1 MRRYIDIKPRPRT
14 TYYPDSTP
22 VNAPGRPTS
31 RPREIYRTQ
40 NYESYVVKRDPNRLN
55 AITRTFNPNEV
66 KRTYKTFNET
76 QKFNQS
82 GIIKERHNYILFQ
95 NRNWT
100 EKKRYPVVEIEKEQP
115 PEPVRTFKKIKKEK
129 AVNANYIRKADTQR
143 KRKKINV
150 ELYNY
155 DENKVEDNRANTYIE
170 NGSIIEE
177 TIVKKI
183 IKTEEYYDEED
194 TEKKITTKSSKK
206 HKKAKTPIK
215 VY

>member
-1 MRRYIDIKPRPRT
+1 MRRYADIKPRPRT

-22 VNAPGRPTS
+22 VNAPARPSS
-31 RPREIYRTQ
+31 RPKEIYRTRD
-40 NYESYVVKRDPNRLN
+40 YESYVIKRDPNRLN
-55 AITRTFNPNEV
+55 SITRTFSPNEV

-100 EKKRYPVVEIEKEQP
+100 EKKKYPVVEIEKEQP

-129 AVNANYIRKADTQR
+129 VVKPNYIRKTDSQR
-143 KRKKINV
+143 KRKKLNV
-150 ELYNY
+150 EVYNY
-155 DENKVEDNRANTYIE
+155 DERNVEDNRANTYID
-170 NGSIIEE
+170 NGSIVEE
-177 TIVKKI
+177 TYIKKI

-194 TEKKITTKSSKK
+194 TGSKITTKSSRRHTKT
-206 HKKAKTPIK
+206 KTPIK
-215 VY
+215 IY

>member
-1 MRRYIDIKPRPRT
+1 VI
-14 TYYPDSTP
+14 
-22 VNAPGRPTS
+22 
-31 RPREIYRTQ
+31 
-40 NYESYVVKRDPNRLN
+40 KRDPNHLN
-55 AITRTFNPNEV
+55 AITRTFSPNEV

-100 EKKRYPVVEIEKEQP
+100 EKKKYPVVEIEKEQP

-129 AVNANYIRKADTQR
+129 AVNANYIRKTDNQR
-143 KRKKINV
+143 KRKKVNV

-155 DENKVEDNRANTYIE
+155 DENNVQDNRANTYIE

-194 TEKKITTKSSKK
+194 TEKKLTTKSSKK

-215 VY
+215 IY

>member
-1 MRRYIDIKPRPRT
+1 MRRYADIKPRPRT

-22 VNAPGRPTS
+22 VNAPARPSS
-31 RPREIYRTQ
+31 RPKEIYRTRD
-40 NYESYVVKRDPNRLN
+40 YESYVIKRDPNRLN
-55 AITRTFNPNEV
+55 SITRTFSPNEV

-100 EKKRYPVVEIEKEQP
+100 EKKKYPVVEIEKEQP

-129 AVNANYIRKADTQR
+129 VVKPNYIRKTDSQR
-143 KRKKINV
+143 KRKKLNV
-150 ELYNY
+150 EVYNY
-155 DENKVEDNRANTYIE
+155 DERNVEDNRANTYID
-170 NGSIIEE
+170 NGSIVEE
-177 TIVKKI
+177 TYIKKI

-194 TEKKITTKSSKK
+194 TGSKITTKSSRR
-206 HKKAKTPIK
+206 HKKTKTPIK
-215 VY
+215 IY

>member
-1 MRRYIDIKPRPRT
+1 MRRYADIKPRPRT

-22 VNAPGRPTS
+22 VNAPARPSS
-31 RPREIYRTQ
+31 RPREIYRTRDF
-40 NYESYVVKRDPNRLN
+40 ESYVIKRDPNRLN
-55 AITRTFNPNEV
+55 SITRTFSPNEV

-100 EKKRYPVVEIEKEQP
+100 EKKKYPVVEIEKEQP

-129 AVNANYIRKADTQR
+129 VVKPNYIRKTDSQR
-143 KRKKINV
+143 KRKKLNV
-150 ELYNY
+150 EVYNY
-155 DENKVEDNRANTYIE
+155 DERNVEDNRANTYID
-170 NGSIIEE
+170 NGSIVEE
-177 TIVKKI
+177 TYIKKI

-194 TEKKITTKSSKK
+194 TGSKITTKSSRR
-206 HKKAKTPIK
+206 HKKTKTPIK
-215 VY
+215 IY